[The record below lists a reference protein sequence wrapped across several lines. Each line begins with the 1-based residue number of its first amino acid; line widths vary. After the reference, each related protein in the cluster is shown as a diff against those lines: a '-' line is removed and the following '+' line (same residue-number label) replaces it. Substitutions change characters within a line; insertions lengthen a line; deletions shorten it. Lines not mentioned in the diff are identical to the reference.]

1 VIAEGRLTLLIGCD
15 ACTPVKKL
23 CERSLRSR
31 TQRGSPQ
38 ARRQAASSIASA
50 AVSALPCGSM
60 PTLLISC
67 VTVPSTSA
75 STQAAR

>member
-1 VIAEGRLTLLIGCD
+1 M
-15 ACTPVKKL
+15 
-23 CERSLRSR
+23 
-31 TQRGSPQ
+31 
-38 ARRQAASSIASA
+38 ASA
-50 AVSALPCGSM
+50 AVSALTCGSM